1 MMVVPER
8 GDIMQDIANFL
19 FEVGMLKR
27 TPRTGHQFL
36 GSGDESVAEHLCR
49 VVYIGYA
56 LAQLAGDVDETTVL
70 KMCFLHDLHEART
83 GDLNLIMGKPPALP
97 EDSQSLTNPGVERSI
112 QGTGEAERE
121 QDRRREPIA

>member
-1 MMVVPER
+1 
-8 GDIMQDIANFL
+8 MQDIANFL

-97 EDSQSLTNPGVERSI
+97 EDSQSLTNPGVGIDNLRSVNRSGP
-112 QGTGEAERE
+112 QKGDYRWSYK
-121 QDRRREPIA
+121 RV